1 MALKTEKSLI
11 ESFKKL
17 LSKKPIS
24 KITIKELTDDCKM
37 SRMTFYYHFTDI
49 YDLARY
55 VSVQDALK
63 IEQLSGGNDKSHLIS
78 ILNSFYDNKEITY
91 NIYNG
96 LKSGEALEYL
106 IKMFEGVVSKLLY
119 NNTINK
125 KFTVVN
131 LEFLKNYIL
140 NAVVGCVKKWFDNN
154 MDENPNDVAEKL
166 YLLTVGLINYSTNE
180 IAKEFNNENENNA

>member
-55 VSVQDALK
+55 VSGQDALK

-119 NNTINK
+119 NNTIDK

-154 MDENPNDVAEKL
+154 MDVNPNDVAEKL

>member
-63 IEQLSGGNDKSHLIS
+63 IEQLSGGNDKTHLIS
-78 ILNSFYDNKEITY
+78 IIKSFYENQEITF
-91 NIYNG
+91 NIYTALDG
-96 LKSGEALEYL
+96 SEVLEYL
-106 IKMFEGVVSKLLY
+106 TKSFEGIVSKLLY
-119 NNTINK
+119 NVAIDKKVTI
-125 KFTVVN
+125 VN
-131 LEFLKNYIL
+131 IEFLKNYIL

-154 MDENPNDVAEKL
+154 MDENPNELADKL
-166 YLLTVGLINYSTNE
+166 YLLTLGLINTATNE
-180 IAKEFNNENENNA
+180 TTKEGDNENENNA

>member
-24 KITIKELTDDCKM
+24 KITIKELTDDCKI

-78 ILNSFYDNKEITY
+78 ILNFFYDNKEITY

>member
-96 LKSGEALEYL
+96 LKSGEVLEYL
-106 IKMFEGVVSKLLY
+106 TKSFEGIVSKLLY
-119 NNTINK
+119 NVAIDKKVTI
-125 KFTVVN
+125 VN
-131 LEFLKNYIL
+131 IEFLKNYIL

-154 MDENPNDVAEKL
+154 MDENPNELADKL
-166 YLLTVGLINYSTNE
+166 YLLTLGLINTATNE
-180 IAKEFNNENENNA
+180 TTKEGDNENENNA

>member
-96 LKSGEALEYL
+96 LKSGEVLEYL
-106 IKMFEGVVSKLLY
+106 TKSFEGIVSKLLY
-119 NNTINK
+119 NVAIDKKVTI
-125 KFTVVN
+125 VN
-131 LEFLKNYIL
+131 IEFLKNYIL

>member
-63 IEQLSGGNDKSHLIS
+63 IEQLSGGDDKTHLIS
-78 ILNSFYDNKEITY
+78 ILKSFYESRESTF
-91 NIYNG
+91 NIYTTLDG
-96 LKSGEALEYL
+96 GKVLEYL
-106 IKMFEGVVSKLLY
+106 TKSFEGIVSKLLY
-119 NNTINK
+119 NVAIDKKVTI
-125 KFTVVN
+125 VN
-131 LEFLKNYIL
+131 IEFLKDYIL
-140 NAVVGCVKKWFDNN
+140 NAVVGCVKKWIDNK
-154 MDENPNDVAEKL
+154 MVENPNELADKL
-166 YLLTVGLINYSTNE
+166 YLLTLGLINTATNE
-180 IAKEFNNENENNA
+180 TTKEGDNENENNA

>member
-1 MALKTEKSLI
+1 
-11 ESFKKL
+11 
-17 LSKKPIS
+17 
-24 KITIKELTDDCKM
+24 
-37 SRMTFYYHFTDI
+37 
-49 YDLARY
+49 
-55 VSVQDALK
+55 
-63 IEQLSGGNDKSHLIS
+63 
-78 ILNSFYDNKEITY
+78 
-91 NIYNG
+91 
-96 LKSGEALEYL
+96 
-106 IKMFEGVVSKLLY
+106 MFEGVVSKLLY